1 MSDPETFSKSDPET
15 FSKFE
20 IRNIFKVQF
29 RNVSVSKTLTEI
41 QNLKSKRKS
50 ADSLND
56 DNGDSAVFVIE
67 FGINRNVQ

>member
-1 MSDPETFSKSDPET
+1 MSDPETCSKSDPEM

-29 RNVSVSKTLTEI
+29 RNVSVSDFDGD
-41 QNLKSKRKS
+41 LKSKRKS